1 MAIPSHGSAVRAGRT
16 LLSQLVRQ
24 DVPQSE
30 SFCAQAREDDKAQVS
45 LWGTVAVHHRL
56 SIVGGQEESSALS
69 LPAQPLQKK
78 TLCPKLAVFLFNCV
92 T

>member
-1 MAIPSHGSAVRAGRT
+1 M
-16 LLSQLVRQ
+16 SQLLRQ